1 MDSSA
6 ASRPGGRGGR
16 APLSAKAGVE
26 APTRVPNP
34 ALARRMGSLGSSAVR
49 DLLAVTARP
58 DMVSLAGGLPDRSAM
73 PRDWLAGCLDDALAE
88 PGTLQ
93 YSTTEGDPELRS
105 IVAAWEQASV
115 RRPVSADE
123 VLITTGSQQALSLLS
138 QALIDPGDAVVVED
152 PAYVGAL
159 GAFRLAEAAL
169 VAIPQDGAGMQ
180 VDTLEQQLS
189 AGLRP
194 KLAYVTPTFHNPAG
208 STLPDAR
215 RRRLAELADRY
226 GFWVVEDD
234 AYRSL
239 WFDAPPPAPIAA
251 HGERVVR
258 TGTFSKI
265 LSPGLRVGW
274 ITAPP
279 ALRRALVRVKQS
291 TDLHTSTL
299 GQVALRNAARDEDRL
314 ERHLTA
320 VRRLYRSRAQHM
332 LQGLASRFGDRVAV
346 VAPEG
351 GMFCWVRFTDGT
363 RTGHLLRRA
372 VEEGVAFVPGEAF
385 TTRGTQDHAARLCFA
400 SVPEE
405 QLDLGL
411 ARLASAHAHVTAR

>member
-1 MDSSA
+1 M
-6 ASRPGGRGGR
+6 
-16 APLSAKAGVE
+16 E
-26 APTRVPNP
+26 
-34 ALARRMGSLGSSAVR
+34 SLGSSAVR

-58 DMVSLAGGLPDRSAM
+58 DIVSMAGGLPDASAM
-73 PRDWLAGCLDDALAE
+73 PRDWLAACMDDALAE
-88 PGTLQ
+88 PGVLQ
-93 YSTTEGDPELRS
+93 YSSTEGDPELRS

-115 RRPVSADE
+115 GRPVSADQ
-123 VLITTGSQQALSLLS
+123 VLVTTGSQQGLSLLA
-138 QALIDPGDAVVVED
+138 QALIDPGDVVVVED

-169 VAIPQDGAGMQ
+169 VAIAQDADGMQ
-180 VDTLEQQLS
+180 VDALEERLG

-194 KLAYVTPTFHNPAG
+194 KLVYITPTFHNPAG

-234 AYRSL
+234 AYRRL
-239 WFDAPPPAPIAA
+239 WFDAPPPPPIAA

-258 TGTFSKI
+258 MGTFSKI

-274 ITAPP
+274 VSAPP

-314 ERHLTA
+314 ERHLIR
-320 VRRLYRSRAQHM
+320 VRDLYHGRSQHM
-332 LQGLASRFGDRVAV
+332 LRVLAATFGDRVTV
-346 VAPEG
+346 VPPRG

-363 RTGHLLRRA
+363 RTGDLLRYA

-385 TTRGTQDHAARLCFA
+385 TTQGTQDHAARLCFA
-400 SVPEE
+400 SVPER

-411 ARLASAHAHVTAR
+411 ARLAAAHARAAGA

>member
-1 MDSSA
+1 MD
-6 ASRPGGRGGR
+6 
-16 APLSAKAGVE
+16 
-26 APTRVPNP
+26 
-34 ALARRMGSLGSSAVR
+34 SLGSSAVR
-49 DLLAVTARP
+49 DLLAVTARS
-58 DMVSLAGGLPDRSAM
+58 DIVSMAGGLPDASAM
-73 PRDWLAGCLDDALAE
+73 PRDWLAACLDDALAE
-88 PGTLQ
+88 AGVLQ
-93 YSTTEGDPELRS
+93 YSSTEGDPELRS

-115 RRPVSADE
+115 GRPVSADE
-123 VLITTGSQQALSLLS
+123 VLVTTGSQQGLSLLS
-138 QALIDPGDAVVVED
+138 LALIDPGDVVVVED

-159 GAFRLAEAAL
+159 GAFRLAQASL
-169 VAIPQDGAGMQ
+169 VAIPQDADGMR
-180 VDTLEQQLS
+180 VDLLEERLR

-194 KLAYVTPTFHNPAG
+194 KLAYITPTFHNPAG

-234 AYRSL
+234 AYRRL

-251 HGERVVR
+251 YGERVVR
-258 TGTFSKI
+258 MGTFSKI

-274 ITAPP
+274 VAATP

-314 ERHLTA
+314 EGHLTT
-320 VRRLYRSRAQHM
+320 VRNLYHLRSQHM
-332 LQGLASRFGDRVAV
+332 LRILAATFGDRVTV
-346 VAPEG
+346 VPPQG

-363 RTGHLLRRA
+363 RTGHLLRYA

-385 TTRGTQDHAARLCFA
+385 TIQGTQDHAARLCFA
-400 SVPEE
+400 SVPER

-411 ARLASAHAHVTAR
+411 TRLATAHARATGA

>member
-1 MDSSA
+1 M
-6 ASRPGGRGGR
+6 
-16 APLSAKAGVE
+16 
-26 APTRVPNP
+26 
-34 ALARRMGSLGSSAVR
+34 GSSAVR
-49 DLLAVTARP
+49 DLLAVTGRA
-58 DMVSLAGGLPDRSAM
+58 DVVSMAGGLPDPSAM
-73 PRDWLAGCLDDALAE
+73 PRDWLAACLDDALAE
-88 PGTLQ
+88 PGALQ
-93 YSTTEGDPELRS
+93 YSTTEGDPELRA
-105 IVAAWEQASV
+105 IVAAWEQAMIG
-115 RRPVSADE
+115 RPVLGDE
-123 VLITTGSQQALSLLS
+123 VLITTGSQQALNLLS

-159 GAFRLAEAAL
+159 GSFRLAEADL
-169 VAIPQDGAGMQ
+169 VAIPQDGEGMR
-180 VDTLEQQLS
+180 VDVLEERLS

-208 STLPDAR
+208 STLPEAR
-215 RRRLAELADRY
+215 RRRLAALADRY

-234 AYRSL
+234 AYRRL
-239 WFDAPPPAPIAA
+239 WFETPPPAPVAA
-251 HGERVVR
+251 HGDRVLR
-258 TGTFSKI
+258 MGTFSKI

-274 ITAPP
+274 ITAPA

-299 GQVALRNAARDEDRL
+299 GQVALRNAARDEARL

-320 VRRLYRSRAQHM
+320 VRALYKARSQHM
-332 LQGLASRFGDRVAV
+332 LRALAAHFGERVAV
-346 VAPEG
+346 VPPEG

-363 RTGHLLRRA
+363 RTGHLLRHA

-385 TTRGTQDHAARLCFA
+385 SFGGTQDHAARLCFA

-411 ARLASAHAHVTAR
+411 ARLATAHARAAGE